1 MITLIYICVLDI
13 GQKEKRKLFLP
24 LFLVSL
30 EILSCKLNCHFDP
43 LPHDYIYMHCVS
55 SFSLPRLFL
64 FLSAHPPNR
73 PPERGTRLTADAGRE
88 LVPALRPAVG
98 QGLFAASPG
107 LDPGGELHEDGGGA
121 ASAGGYL
128 SVPICGGDSQLEG
141 AAAQLRQPDKEL
153 HSQLLLV
160 V

>member
-1 MITLIYICVLDI
+1 MCYIDI

-64 FLSAHPPNR
+64 FLSAHPPLSTTCTGHTINCR
-73 PPERGTRLTADAGRE
+73 RGPRTCTCATA
-88 LVPALRPAVG
+88 
-98 QGLFAASPG
+98 S
-107 LDPGGELHEDGGGA
+107 GGA
-121 ASAGGYL
+121 RTFCGVAWTGSWRRTARGRGRRGICRRP
-128 SVPICGGDSQLEG
+128 SVRANMWRRFSTRRSCGP
-141 AAAQLRQPDKEL
+141 AAAAG
-153 HSQLLLV
+153 
-160 V
+160 